1 MADATAPIHI
11 STVGSVTGKPYN
23 GKFLIKTVLNR
34 RENFL
39 ADERRRYI
47 LGGNPNSA
55 PPALQGEAYMLG
67 QLFVRIVEAPD
78 WWKQS
83 DSGLDIEDDNVIGEL
98 YKAAEAAASDREKVI
113 QDEAKASLE
122 QLAKNPSKKV
132 ETKKQSAVADKD
144 E

>member
-1 MADATAPIHI
+1 MADTTAPIHI
-11 STVGSVTGKPYN
+11 STVGTVTGKSYT
-23 GKFLIKTVLNR
+23 GKFSIKTVLNR

-39 ADERRRYI
+39 ADERRRFI

-83 DSGLDIEDDNVIGEL
+83 DAGLDIEDDNLIGEL
-98 YKAAEAAASDREKVI
+98 YKAAEGAVAEQEKVV
-113 QDEAKASLE
+113 QEEAKAALE
-122 QLAKNPSKKV
+122 KLAHNPSKKA
-132 ETKKQSAVADKD
+132 ESKKAAADKA